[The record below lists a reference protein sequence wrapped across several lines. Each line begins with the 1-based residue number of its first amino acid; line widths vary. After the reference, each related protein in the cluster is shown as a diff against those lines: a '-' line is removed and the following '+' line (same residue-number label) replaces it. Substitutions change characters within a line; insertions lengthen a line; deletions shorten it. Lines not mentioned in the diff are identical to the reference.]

1 MLEEVFINYEKEY
14 QNIFSSF
21 YPALESTGFQERNL
35 SVNFSK
41 AYEKTYPS
49 DKVFSWFEL
58 QFPNEDNENVYHFDC
73 LIINITRNEIFF
85 IESKRFKSVKR
96 QEDRCKKDIE
106 RIEKYI
112 NDPKGFLY
120 DKRFVDFLS
129 FKKYGLILADVW
141 QESPGKINIYERF
154 LNKEIFK
161 EDVSSKKNILHK
173 VIRFNYEENGIRINP
188 LKESKTEYDLLAF
201 VWEL

>member
-1 MLEEVFINYEKEY
+1 MLEEVFKNFEKEY

-21 YPALESTGFQERNL
+21 YPSLESTGFQERNL

-41 AYEKTYPS
+41 AYEKAYPN
-49 DKVFSWFEL
+49 DNVFSWFEL
-58 QFPNEDNENVYHFDC
+58 QFRNEKDEPVNHFDC
-73 LIINITRNEIFF
+73 LIVNITKKEIYFV
-85 IESKRFKSVKR
+85 EAKRFKSAKR

-112 NDPKGFLY
+112 NDPEGFLD

-141 QESPGKINIYERF
+141 QESPGKTRIYERF

-173 VIRFNYEENGIRINP
+173 VIRFNYEENGIRIKP
-188 LKESKTEYDLLAF
+188 LKESDTEYDLLTF
-201 VWEL
+201 LWEL